1 VEKETSGRHV
11 LTVGL
16 IAAPGLPRDLADLLS
31 SRLSKELAQHTP
43 DVDWRVDILTEPLA
57 AAAAVDVDLVKVAR
71 EHLVGQDWQ
80 FAVCLTTLP
89 LRLGRRPV
97 TAYAS
102 VPLGVGVVSVP
113 AFGAVE
119 VEDRVA
125 EAVVRLVEGLASGK
139 GANTRNTAG
148 GPGPRAKLGVRLR
161 SLRELSSPVGQP
173 VEDEDTVRFVTATGP
188 GNLRLLLGMVRA
200 NRPWRLIIGLSRALV
215 AALGA
220 GAFGLTS
227 PAIWRIGDAMN
238 WPRLLTLGLFSVS
251 AITITLIVAHG
262 LWEHARSP
270 VARGRVLL
278 VNIATTTTIVLG
290 ALTLFAALLVIT
302 TTCDTALLLHSV
314 LERELGHAP
323 SMQNYLRIAWLVT
336 CMATLGGALGAVV
349 ESDLTVHQAT
359 YGYRAQDQADAP
371 SPPTS

>member
-1 VEKETSGRHV
+1 MEEETSDKHV

-16 IAAPGLPRDLADLLS
+16 VAAPGLPRDLADGLA
-31 SRLSKELAQHTP
+31 SRLTKQLAEHTP
-43 DVDWRVDILTEPLA
+43 DVEWRVDVLTEPLA
-57 AAAAVDVDLVKVAR
+57 GAAAMDVDLVKVAR
-71 EHLVGQDWQ
+71 EHLVDQDWQ

-89 LRLGRRPV
+89 LRIGRRPV

-139 GANTRNTAG
+139 GANTRNSEG
-148 GPGPRAKLGVRLR
+148 GRGQRARLGVRLR
-161 SLRELSSPVGQP
+161 NLRQLSSPVGYP
-173 VEDEDTVRFVTATGP
+173 VTDRDTVRFVTATGP

-215 AALGA
+215 AALGT

-227 PAIWRIGDAMN
+227 PAIWRIGDAMS
-238 WPRLLTLGLFSVS
+238 WPRLLALGLFSVS

-270 VARGRVLL
+270 VARGRVRL

-302 TTCDTALLLHSV
+302 TICDTALLLDPV
-314 LERELGHAP
+314 LARELGHAP
-323 SMQNYLRIAWLVT
+323 TTQNYLRIAWLVS

-359 YGYRAQDQADAP
+359 YGYRAQDHSETKRA
-371 SPPTS
+371 